1 VLLALGA
8 TLLLWSS
15 AFAGI
20 RAGLRAYSP
29 LHVALLRF
37 LIASLVLLIYAG
49 IAHFRRP
56 TLRDV
61 PALLFSGAVGI
72 TWYNI
77 ALNYGEVRVSAGA
90 ASLLIASTPIWTA
103 LLATIALRERL
114 SVQG

>member
-1 VLLALGA
+1 MNLRLPIRVLLPLGA

-29 LHVALLRF
+29 LHLGLLRF

-56 TLRDV
+56 ELRDV
-61 PALLFSGAVGI
+61 PALIFSGAVGI

-90 ASLLIASTPIWTA
+90 ASFLIASTPI
-103 LLATIALRERL
+103 
-114 SVQG
+114 